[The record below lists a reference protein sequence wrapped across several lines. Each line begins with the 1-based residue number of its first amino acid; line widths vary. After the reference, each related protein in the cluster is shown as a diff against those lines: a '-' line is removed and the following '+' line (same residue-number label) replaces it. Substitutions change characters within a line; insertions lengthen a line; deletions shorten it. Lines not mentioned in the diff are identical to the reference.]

1 MARQRGVARILWSD
15 DGCGCT
21 EFDPPTAA
29 APGQTVSAVD
39 QAGAAGA
46 AAVARAATVAGAEV
60 ASAMADQQRRF
71 GGVARLYGAPAVARF
86 GAIRIAVVGLGGV
99 GSWAAEALAR
109 SGCGCLRLVD
119 LDHVGLSNTNRQIHA
134 LDGAYGQAKVDAMAA
149 RIGAIHPGARV
160 ERFDDFVTPENV
172 AAALAGVTVVL
183 DCTDQVIAKAAMAA
197 YARQSGVAL
206 VMSGAGGGRVDPT
219 RIRGGDLARAVG
231 DPLLAS
237 VRHRLRR
244 QYGFPREARGQAAR
258 FGIQAVWSDEPVRR
272 ATDTRGVSAGLSCAG
287 YGSAVTVTAPLGF
300 AMAAWVLDH
309 LAAGAVDGGQRAA
322 ETDS

>member
-1 MARQRGVARILWSD
+1 V
-15 DGCGCT
+15 
-21 EFDPPTAA
+21 DPERTVIAMEAAGPRAA
-29 APGQTVSAVD
+29 AT
-39 QAGAAGA
+39 AG
-46 AAVARAATVAGAEV
+46 T
-60 ASAMADQQRRF
+60 ADEERRF
-71 GGVARLYGAPAVARF
+71 GGVARLYGAAAAAAF
-86 GAIRIAVVGLGGV
+86 GATRIAVVGLGGV

-109 SGCGCLRLVD
+109 SGCGRLRLVD

-149 RIGAIHPGARV
+149 RIAAIHPAARI

-172 AAALAGVTVVL
+172 AAALAGVSVVL
-183 DCTDQVIAKAAMAA
+183 DCTDQVIAKAALAA
-197 YARQSGVAL
+197 HARQAGLAL

-219 RIRGGDLARAVG
+219 RIRCGDLARAVG

-244 QYGFPREARGQAAR
+244 HHGFPREGEGAAVR

-272 ATDTRGVSAGLSCAG
+272 PAPVRGPPADRAATAASMALPPEDALPGASAGAPAGLSCAG
-287 YGSAVTVTAPLGF
+287 YGSVVTVTAPLGF

-309 LAAGAVDGGQRAA
+309 LAAAAVDGGQRSAV
-322 ETDS
+322 TDSYAGP